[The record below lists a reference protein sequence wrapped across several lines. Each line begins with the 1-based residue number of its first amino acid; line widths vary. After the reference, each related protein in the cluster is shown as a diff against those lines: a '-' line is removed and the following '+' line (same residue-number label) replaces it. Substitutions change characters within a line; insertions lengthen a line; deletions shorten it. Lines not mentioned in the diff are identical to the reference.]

1 VGRRALIAGATG
13 LTGSRL
19 LAPLLADPAYEH
31 VHAVM
36 RRPLP
41 DAQRPAEPAAAAKL
55 VEHRIDLST
64 PGQGQHLPAVDDV
77 YLCLGT
83 TIRAA
88 ASRQAF
94 RRIDFDATVGVAWRA
109 RRLGASRCAVVSAL
123 GADASSRIFYS
134 RVKGETEAALAA
146 LGYPSLTVLRPSLID
161 GERLEPRTV
170 ERLALALARPASWL
184 LPARW
189 RPVPADAIARCM
201 RSAVLRGTP
210 GLRVVE
216 SDRIVRS
223 ARAG

>member
-1 VGRRALIAGATG
+1 MGRRALIAGATG

-19 LAPLLADPAYEH
+19 LALLLADPAYER
-31 VHAVM
+31 VHALL

-41 DAQRPAEPAAAAKL
+41 DAQRPADPAAATKL
-55 VEHRIDLST
+55 VEHPTDFAAPARAAD
-64 PGQGQHLPAVDDV
+64 LPAVDDV

-88 ASRQAF
+88 GSRQAF
-94 RRIDFDATVGVAWRA
+94 RRVDFDATVGVARLA
-109 RRLGASRCAVVSAL
+109 RRRGASRCAAISAL
-123 GADASSRIFYS
+123 GADASSRVFYS

-161 GERLEPRTV
+161 GERTERRTG
-170 ERLALALARPASWL
+170 ERLALALARPVSAW

-189 RPVPADAIARCM
+189 RPVPVDAIARCM
-201 RSAVLRGTP
+201 LAAVLRGEP

-216 SDRIVRS
+216 SDRIVR
-223 ARAG
+223 AAG

>member
-1 VGRRALIAGATG
+1 MGRRALIAGATG

-19 LAPLLADPAYEH
+19 LALLLAQPGYERVH
-31 VHAVM
+31 VLL

-41 DAQRPAEPAAAAKL
+41 DAQRPADPTVASRLAEHVEDFARPAPEL
-55 VEHRIDLST
+55 D
-64 PGQGQHLPAVDDV
+64 LPAVDDV

-88 ASRQAF
+88 GSREAF
-94 RRIDFDATVGVAWRA
+94 RRIDFDATVRIA
-109 RRLGASRCAVVSAL
+109 RLARQRGASRCALVSAL
-123 GADASSRIFYS
+123 GADASSRVFYP

-161 GERLEPRTV
+161 GERTERRPD
-170 ERLALALARPASWL
+170 ERLALALARPASAL

-189 RPVPADAIARCM
+189 RPVPADAIARCLLA
-201 RSAVLRGTP
+201 SVLRGEP

-216 SDRIVRS
+216 SDRI
-223 ARAG
+223 ARAAG